1 MPMSH
6 ADPADGRTAVAPAR
20 SMVAR
25 ACASDAPGP
34 DVDRGGSPHDGMDAF
49 RTRTRRRRWL
59 DAVLDLLECAEA
71 RVTANFRVPPG
82 GG

>member
-6 ADPADGRTAVAPAR
+6 ADPADGRTAAAPAR
-20 SMVAR
+20 SMVAMV
-25 ACASDAPGP
+25 CASAVPGP
-34 DVDRGGSPHDGMDAF
+34 DVDPSGSAHDGMDAF
-49 RTRTRRRRWL
+49 RTRRRRWL
-59 DAVLDLLECAEA
+59 DAVLDLLERAEA